1 MAQKAIQYG
10 YDESGLRT
18 RKYTGTYTVFD
29 RDASGNLVHE
39 TRNNGT
45 NHLYYYYDA
54 NGSISSIS
62 YNGIRYAFRKNLQ
75 GDVIAILDTNSNVVA
90 RYTYDAW
97 GNILSITDASGNA
110 ITSSLHIAN
119 VNPIRY
125 RGYYYDTET
134 GWYYLNSRYYDPSVK
149 RFINEDAIL
158 DISTAFTDMNLFAY
172 CGNDP

>member
-1 MAQKAIQYG
+1 MIHYT

-18 RKYTGTYTVFD
+18 RKTVSGTVTKFD

-75 GDVIAILDTNSNVVA
+75 GMSLQSWIPIVMWWLSIPMTLGVK
-90 RYTYDAW
+90 
-97 GNILSITDASGNA
+97 ILSITDANGNA

-119 VNPIRY
+119 INPIRY
-125 RGYYYDTET
+125 RGYYDTET
-134 GWYYLNSRYYDPSVK
+134 GLYYVSRRYYDPEVG
-149 RFINEDAIL
+149 RW
-158 DISTAFTDMNLFAY
+158 IS
-172 CGNDP
+172 P

>member
-1 MAQKAIQYG
+1 MQ
-10 YDESGLRT
+10 
-18 RKYTGTYTVFD
+18 
-29 RDASGNLVHE
+29 
-39 TRNNGT
+39 NNGT

-54 NGSISSIS
+54 NGSIS
-62 YNGIRYAFRKNLQ
+62 YNGTRYAFRKNLQ

-97 GNILSITDASGNA
+97 GNILSITDGDGNA
-110 ITSSLHIAN
+110 VTSSLHIAN

-149 RFINEDAIL
+149 RFINADSLLDTNTEIL
-158 DISTAFTDMNLFAY
+158 GYNLFLY
-172 CGNDP
+172 CENNPVALTDPSGSIAVSATIFAIGCLPVL